1 VAERLRPW
9 CLGAA
14 AVVLVVAV
22 VPPVLTEA
30 RRYELVQA
38 AQFVLL
44 ALAVPALV
52 VLGAPWRRLHV
63 AARTGGRPLAA
74 DRWAAARRRHPER
87 WRALAF
93 LLPELAVV
101 VAWRTPGAV
110 DGLSRH
116 PWLLAV
122 EAATLAAAGVGFW
135 LELVPSP
142 PLAPRMPRP
151 WRAVQAAIAMWL
163 VWILAYALGFSRVS
177 WFHAYHHA
185 GGLSTSADQQI
196 TTALLWLCAAAT
208 FLPVIFWDLYQWLKQ
223 DDDPDVELYR
233 LVRSERRVE
242 VRRTPPH
249 DGRQDGHTEGGHT
262 EDGGKQD
269 EAS

>member
-1 VAERLRPW
+1 VTERLRPW

-14 AVVLVVAV
+14 VLVLVAAV

-30 RRYELVQA
+30 RRYEFVQA

-44 ALAVPALV
+44 GLALPALL
-52 VLGAPWRRLHV
+52 VLGAPWTRLHL
-63 AARTGGRPLAA
+63 AARAGCPPRIL
-74 DRWAAARRRHPER
+74 DRWATARPRHPEL

-110 DGLSRH
+110 DALSRH

-122 EAATLAAAGVGFW
+122 EAATLAGAGVGFW

-142 PLAPRMPRP
+142 PLAPRTPRP
-151 WRAVQAAIAMWL
+151 WRAVQAAVAMWL

-196 TTALLWLCAAAT
+196 TTALLWLSAAVA
-208 FLPVIFWDLYQWLKQ
+208 FLPVVFWDLLQWLKQ

-242 VRRTPPH
+242 VRQTPP
-249 DGRQDGHTEGGHT
+249 
-262 EDGGKQD
+262 DGGKQGK
-269 EAS
+269 AS

>member
-1 VAERLRPW
+1 MAERLRPW

-14 AVVLVVAV
+14 VVVLVAAV

-30 RRYELVQA
+30 RRYEFVQA
-38 AQFVLL
+38 VQFVLL
-44 ALAVPALV
+44 ALALPALV
-52 VLGAPWRRLHV
+52 VLGAPWARLRL
-63 AARTGGRPLAA
+63 AARPGDEPRLL
-74 DRWAAARRRHPER
+74 DRWAAARARHPELR
-87 WRALAF
+87 RALAF

-110 DGLSRH
+110 DALSRH

-122 EAATLAAAGVGFW
+122 EAATLAAAGVGSW

-142 PLAPRMPRP
+142 PLAPRTPRP
-151 WRAVQAAIAMWL
+151 WRAVQAAVAMWL

-196 TTALLWLCAAAT
+196 TTAVLWLSAAAA
-208 FLPVIFWDLYQWLKQ
+208 FLPVVFWDLLQWLKH
-223 DDDPDVELYR
+223 DDDPDTELYR
-233 LVRSERRVE
+233 LVRSERRAE
-242 VRRTPPH
+242 VRRTPP
-249 DGRQDGHTEGGHT
+249 QDGTQGR
-262 EDGGKQD
+262 
-269 EAS
+269 AS